1 MNEDRAIDLVWAV
14 GALILVGSALMAR
27 RIPFAQAWRM
37 ALIWVVIFA
46 LAFLLFA
53 FRDDFRLVGER
64 LRAAIDPEAGIV
76 SGETLRIPMSDDG
89 HFWVRAQVNG
99 VEQRFLIDSGATT
112 IVLSAAAMNAAGIKP
127 DEDSFASMVQTANG
141 MVAAK
146 RIRVDRLIVGP
157 ITRDGLAA
165 ITAPEFGDV
174 NVLGM
179 NFLSTLSGWGVER
192 RTLILKP

>member
-1 MNEDRAIDLVWAV
+1 MNEDRAIDLIWAF

-27 RIPFAQAWRM
+27 RIPFARAWRM
-37 ALIWVVIFA
+37 ALMWVLIFGV
-46 LAFLLFA
+46 AFLLFA
-53 FRDDFRLVGER
+53 FRDDFGLVGQR

-89 HFWVRAQVNG
+89 HFWVRANVNG

-112 IVLSAAAMNAAGIKP
+112 IVLSAEAAKAAGITS
-127 DEDSFASMVQTANG
+127 DEDQFASMVQTANG
-141 MVAAK
+141 TVAAK
-146 RIRVDRLIVGP
+146 RIRIDRLAVGP
-157 ITRDGLAA
+157 ISRDSLAA